1 MIINPRNN
9 LRRNRLQSQ
18 DLWGGVNKLSIN
30 KHIQNLLRKV
40 YDKTKEIDQHAKL
53 LWWTLVLQEVGV
65 VVLGAN
71 LSFLIVDLVITE
83 MTFPSKCMKMSAT
96 SIQLCIIKPIN
107 KEKGRKI
114 VNKTNKLS
122 NQEVKECS
130 TLLLSQKIKE
140 RLDMITEM
148 ARKMSF
154 QKFHNLD
161 I

>member
-1 MIINPRNN
+1 MITNLRNN

-18 DLWGGVNKLSIN
+18 GLWGGVNKLSIS

-40 YDKTKEIDQHAKL
+40 YDRTNEIDQHAKL

-65 VVLGAN
+65 VALDVN
-71 LSFLIVDLVITE
+71 LSFLIVDLVIIE
-83 MTFPSKCMKMSAT
+83 MTFPSKCTKMSAT
-96 SIQLCIIKPIN
+96 LIQQCIIEPIN

-122 NQEVKECS
+122 SLEANGCS

-148 ARKMSF
+148 ARKMNF
-154 QKFHNLD
+154 REFHNLD